1 MSVSHNK
8 DSSKTADIQRTSER
22 RTVAVIAMVMGIIGV
37 LTAWLFA
44 AGLPF
49 AIIAVVLASIALLQR
64 RPGKP
69 FAVAGLVLGV
79 VGIIIGL
86 GALVWMASQVY
97 QAWHTTVKTE
107 EVTVRQSGHHA
118 TEQQYFSSEITLGQ
132 TTLQQVEERLG
143 SPTARQQGPLV
154 SGTQRHPEIESREYQ
169 VGDMTYYVYYK
180 DGIAVKKFTKQEA
193 QAHHSVMRYP

>member
-1 MSVSHNK
+1 MCHTIKIARS
-8 DSSKTADIQRTSER
+8 TADIQRTSER

-79 VGIIIGL
+79 SGL
-86 GALVWMASQVY
+86 LSALELWY
-97 QAWHTTVKTE
+97 GWLL
-107 EVTVRQSGHHA
+107 R
-118 TEQQYFSSEITLGQ
+118 YI
-132 TTLQQVEERLG
+132 RLG
-143 SPTARQQGPLV
+143 TRQ
-154 SGTQRHPEIESREYQ
+154 
-169 VGDMTYYVYYK
+169 
-180 DGIAVKKFTKQEA
+180 
-193 QAHHSVMRYP
+193 